1 MGNVAK
7 NVGGI
12 MSGAASYIGTG
23 ISFIGS
29 KVSTATGIGAD
40 KSHGASSGTMTGFGS
55 EDMQRSDYYNPP
67 GDGYS
72 GLSNQIIRSGES
84 KWGSS

>member
-1 MGNVAK
+1 
-7 NVGGI
+7 

-23 ISFIGS
+23 ITFIGS
-29 KVSTATGIGAD
+29 KVSTATGIGAE
-40 KSHGASSGTMTGFGS
+40 KKGMGSGTMTGFGS

-72 GLSNQIIRSGES
+72 GLSNQII
-84 KWGSS
+84 K